1 MTNAASGARVDGSL
15 GGVPVQHILPCGCQM
30 AMRDSRYSSTS
41 KGMEVGNCPA
51 TLQVAII
58 ETKSAEQ
65 VAGDECTKGERSDG
79 GRNLYYELAIPRS
92 LFSGGKQ

>member
-41 KGMEVGNCPA
+41 KGMEVEMSSN
-51 TLQVAII
+51 LQVAII